1 MSEDELKMS
10 EDELK
15 FPEWQGP
22 LQDLILEFDRDSRL
36 EKSQK
41 VEALL
46 LERIRELSVS
56 TGGRMELDALVDALS
71 MLRILN
77 RGSLGS
83 PASK

>member
-1 MSEDELKMS
+1 MS

-56 TGGRMELDALVDALS
+56 TGGRRELDALS

-77 RGSLGS
+77 RGSRGS

>member
-1 MSEDELKMS
+1 MSEDEWKMS
-10 EDELK
+10 EDEWK

-22 LQDLILEFDRDSRL
+22 LQDLILGFDRDSRL
-36 EKSQK
+36 ERWRS
-41 VEALL
+41 LL

-56 TGGRMELDALVDALS
+56 TGGRRELDALS

-77 RGSLGS
+77 RGCRGS